1 MDCNRKA
8 LGTRGYVVLLKQ
20 YKMAE
25 SFTRF
30 AKRKKITQL
39 LPIIN
44 ARTGGIQVDE
54 RHLLF
59 GEYLQKYTPL
69 SPERAEK

>member
-1 MDCNRKA
+1 
-8 LGTRGYVVLLKQ
+8 
-20 YKMAE
+20 MAE
-25 SFTRF
+25 RFTPF
-30 AKRKKITQL
+30 AKRKKNSQL
-39 LPIIN
+39 LPEIN

-69 SPERAEK
+69 SLERAEKQANEGGNYLF